1 MLVHNFWNS
10 YGEIAKM
17 KEGCQTGQIPVSG
30 SYCYLAYDWT
40 VLDIW
45 KGKEIQKI
53 LGIQKRPKMRIPGS
67 CDVTKEFLGD

>member
-1 MLVHNFWNS
+1 MFPCKLGSKKHPV
-10 YGEIAKM
+10 GCA
-17 KEGCQTGQIPVSG
+17 CQTGQIPVSG